1 MSAGLGCIGNVVFGR
16 LSDFLAPAWDEER
29 RSSRAKAC
37 PRRADSM
44 LDLVWA
50 WAARSQ
56 RSASL
61 ARRGAPARTC
71 TGGKLR
77 TPHAAWHQSALT
89 TQHAPRLRA
98 LLPLGGTVV
107 QHAVHAGTPQSGGR
121 SHRVRYTF
129 ASRESS
135 RSHGMRCAR
144 PQHRGARPP
153 PLLAPLR
160 CSPVELGPR
169 WRVCFS

>member
-44 LDLVWA
+44 LDVVWA

-61 ARRGAPARTC
+61 GGSGKDGLSDHEIAEFLQRPNGIETKKHEIPSPFRSVFCTC
-71 TGGKLR
+71 SKHGG
-77 TPHAAWHQSALT
+77 TC
-89 TQHAPRLRA
+89 
-98 LLPLGGTVV
+98 LLSDFLGGPTIDFFMMCVPK
-107 QHAVHAGTPQSGGR
+107 GIKKGGQID
-121 SHRVRYTF
+121 SLLELFVERVI
-129 ASRESS
+129 S
-135 RSHGMRCAR
+135 
-144 PQHRGARPP
+144 
-153 PLLAPLR
+153 
-160 CSPVELGPR
+160 
-169 WRVCFS
+169 